1 MLSPTCVPAAAGERA
16 FRTAACALDKDGEGG
31 VAGLGASGD
40 DGDVVGAC
48 TSPDASVAGAFAM
61 ASVLGIGVAAPG
73 LVAVE
78 EEAVRVPRVCLWC
91 WLLRLRRLARRLW
104 LRFALPCGVPT
115 ILSCSVIASR
125 ILVLAPSCSLC
136 PRCWP
141 VREMVRV
148 RLVVRAVSVLLPV
161 VEFRLM
167 ASRPW
172 ACFVV
177 L

>member
-16 FRTAACALDKDGEGG
+16 FRTAACALDKDGEDG
-31 VAGLGASGD
+31 VAELGASGD
-40 DGDVVGAC
+40 DGGVVGAC
-48 TSPDASVAGAFAM
+48 TSPDAFVAGAFVA
-61 ASVLGIGVAAPG
+61 AAVLGIGVAASR

-141 VREMVRV
+141 ARGMVRV
-148 RLVVRAVSVLLPV
+148 RLVVRAVLVLPLV
-161 VEFRLM
+161 EEFRLVV
-167 ASRPW
+167 SHFW